1 MRKPEILYKQ
11 PILWHFS
18 VFRGNGFSVSGKRL
32 AITTNIMR
40 FNARSSTKNP
50 TRHAR
55 HHHKFLQHQR

>member
-32 AITTNIMR
+32 ANTPSRNI
-40 FNARSSTKNP
+40 FD
-50 TRHAR
+50 
-55 HHHKFLQHQR
+55 